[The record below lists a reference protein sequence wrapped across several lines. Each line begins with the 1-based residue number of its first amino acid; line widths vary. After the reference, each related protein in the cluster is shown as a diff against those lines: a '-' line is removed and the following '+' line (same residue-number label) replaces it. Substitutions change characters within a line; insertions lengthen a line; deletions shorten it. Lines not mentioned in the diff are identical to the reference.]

1 MQNLKFGSIFGNLFQ
16 KGTLAIFPS
25 LYTIK
30 TMINSCHCVSCLGLV
45 CIMDLKYCMSK
56 MYFQNVGK
64 QYVIYLTHTLIN
76 SYIVHFSRADAPII
90 GHMLEYCSNV
100 EHTSDTYN
108 EDGHCRGEATAKV
121 LPQRMK
127 WEIPEPVRIKYRL
140 LYLN

>member
-1 MQNLKFGSIFGNLFQ
+1 MQNIRGKFTFFGVVACSTYLLL
-16 KGTLAIFPS
+16 T
-25 LYTIK
+25 
-30 TMINSCHCVSCLGLV
+30 H
-45 CIMDLKYCMSK
+45 
-56 MYFQNVGK
+56 
-64 QYVIYLTHTLIN
+64 IYLTHTLIN